1 MTLINKSTKVDHRD
15 ERVDTITNVHCP
27 IIYFFSLFFVQRHD
41 IVFTYK
47 KFVKMNVMNV
57 IYPGQY
63 KCARSVLATLQTL
76 LSRTAYIAFPV

>member
-1 MTLINKSTKVDHRD
+1 MKELTSSPTFTV
-15 ERVDTITNVHCP
+15 P

-47 KFVKMNVMNV
+47 KFVKMNVINV

-63 KCARSVLATLQTL
+63 KCVRSVLATLQTL
-76 LSRTAYIAFPV
+76 LSRTSKRTGYIAFPV